1 MLVWGQRN
9 HSHSNKRCAA
19 QAWESQH
26 WLTAEQRK
34 IHIFHS
40 SCLLFSKRGSIEA
53 DVAAKRVTLMLS
65 HMWNFFTQPVQGCW
79 QKMESDTSNTRV
91 CFSCDWAKPA
101 VKGEINKRPL
111 CERMSDDSWLQACRY
126 YWSTYPLG
134 TRIAW
139 SGVKKFDEGVKTT
152 TPICKKTEATP
163 ALSWFGFFFLP
174 KILF

>member
-111 CERMSDDSWLQACRY
+111 CERRHPVRWQLAAGVSLLLVNVSPGD
-126 YWSTYPLG
+126 TYSMEWCEEVWNNY
-134 TRIAW
+134 AYM
-139 SGVKKFDEGVKTT
+139 
-152 TPICKKTEATP
+152 
-163 ALSWFGFFFLP
+163 
-174 KILF
+174 